1 MELEILKKKLSSF
14 RTNKGKLTKVSDELA
29 VEILLAWEQWTGPAR
44 GFYAA
49 LGADHRKMASIL
61 GKAKKLKREGMVPA
75 EAFSEI
81 KIIDKDISSSPGIIG
96 GIEMAWESGRLIRFS
111 GVPQLIEFLIKYPH
125 QSQGEIHEVKKA
137 G

>member
-1 MELEILKKKLSSF
+1 MELEILKKKLSSY
-14 RTNKGKLTKVSDELA
+14 RTSKGKLTKVSDELA

-61 GKAKKLKREGMVPA
+61 GKGKKLKREGMVP
-75 EAFSEI
+75 SESFTEV
-81 KIIDKDISSSPGIIG
+81 KIIDSGLGSISSVVG
-96 GIEMAWESGRLIRFS
+96 GVEMSWENDKLIRFS
-111 GVPQLIEFLIKYPH
+111 GVPQLIEFLIKYP
-125 QSQGEIHEVKKA
+125 QSQNEMGEVKKA

>member
-1 MELEILKKKLSSF
+1 MEIEILKKKLSTF
-14 RTNKGKLTKVSDELA
+14 RSDKGKITKVSDELA
-29 VEILLAWEQWTGPAR
+29 IEILFAWEQWTGPAR

-75 EAFSEI
+75 EAFSEV
-81 KIIDKDISSSPGIIG
+81 KIIDNSSFSNQSIIG
-96 GIEMAWESGRLIRFS
+96 GVEMAWEGGKLIRFS
-111 GVPQLIEFLIKYPH
+111 GVPQLIEFLIKYP
-125 QSQGEIHEVKKA
+125 QSQTEMGEVKKA